1 VTERDRRFTP
11 LAAGHIAPG
20 FSSPLRF
27 GLSKVPNVAQGGKD
41 RRVDELELLFT
52 PAIVARRG
60 RSRWHHRRSPL
71 SGQATCLDALP
82 HRGESP

>member
-11 LAAGHIAPG
+11 LAAGDLAPG

-27 GLSKVPNVAQGGKD
+27 GLSEVPDVAQGGKD

-52 PAIVARRG
+52 PAIVSRRG

-71 SGQATCLDALP
+71 FSQATCLDALP
-82 HRGESP
+82 HRGLSP